1 MANTSGMPTV
11 IASRKEQAL
20 WLLERLVPGT
30 GVNNLSLA
38 LRVDSPLSVPLL
50 NEALALLVSRH
61 AALRTAFHAGETGM
75 RREVL
80 ASRNQR
86 VEVSRISA
94 SGSLDAALTRFVAEP
109 FTLDGKPLLR
119 AGYFEHEAGDHFC
132 LAVHHLVF
140 DTASSV
146 VLCNELIAAYTA
158 LAAGLHLPEELRG
171 IAPVAEEAPASEKS
185 LAFWR
190 AELAGAQP
198 QDLELNCGIPD
209 RGDQPTL
216 EGDQVTVPLSVEAV
230 STARRLTKELRAP
243 EAVILLA
250 AYSALLAGHGAGPDT
265 VIGAPTDVRR
275 QVAPG
280 AVGYHVNVL
289 PLRIGYRPDQS
300 FKDLVRRTRDIFFGA
315 LSHSDVPVD
324 HLLSEISRSSSSWRH
339 TLFRHVFNYVPQN
352 GPAEFTI
359 GGIRAV
365 PVTVEN
371 GSSKFD
377 LEFFLLPSQKGISLR
392 VVYNTQMLERSDA
405 QALAA
410 RFDAFLIAVGA
421 DPELPLRNIH
431 QHSPEDQLVIAAAND
446 TAAPEGLTVL
456 EQIVARATAAPDRVA
471 VEDGERQVSYG
482 QLLEAARATE
492 RLLRDHGVTSH
503 DWVAVHA
510 PRGCELAAA
519 VLGVWLAGAA
529 YVPLDPDHPRQRVEY
544 QLSDSGAVVVLAA
557 HDASAPPTVPGC
569 LVLPLVSVPADAPLV
584 SRERPVSARDPQ
596 APAYLIYTSGSTG
609 RPKGTV
615 VGHGALA
622 NLIAHF
628 AAELAVTLDDA
639 TLWMTT
645 FTFDISALELFL
657 PLVSGGRLVIATDD
671 SRVDG
676 AALAELLKRHEVSI
690 VQATPTTWRLV
701 VDAASDA
708 LSGRRVLCGG
718 EPMPVQLAR
727 MLLDTG
733 CELRNV
739 YGPTETTIWSTS
751 ARLTAG
757 LLRDDDTTATV
768 GTPLRNTQVFVAA
781 PQGTELPVNVSGEL
795 CIAGS
800 GVAIGYH
807 DRPEL
812 TADRF
817 GEHPAY
823 GRFYRTGDRARWRAD
838 GTLEVMGRNDRQ
850 IKLRGNRLELGE
862 IEVVL
867 LAHPDVAAAAVVV
880 AGDTSADG
888 VLVAFVEARHAAED
902 VADGLW
908 EYARA
913 ELVSA
918 SVPHHFEVIPALP
931 RTANDKVDYPTLVW
945 RAHEWLDATRDRAGT
960 QTTLADS
967 EDPLVLEIV
976 ELFRELLRTQRVDAA
991 TNFFTSGGYSLLGAQ
1006 LAQRI
1011 GQSTGVRLR
1020 LAEVFS
1026 NSNPAALAQ
1035 LVCSRQAG

>member
-1 MANTSGMPTV
+1 MPVVTV
-11 IASRKEQAL
+11 SRKEEAL

-50 NEALALLVSRH
+50 NEVFALLVSRH
-61 AALRTAFHAGETGM
+61 PALRTVFHAGETEM
-75 RREVL
+75 RKEILSSSDHPVQI
-80 ASRNQR
+80 SR
-86 VEVSRISA
+86 VSVP
-94 SGSLDAALTRFVAEP
+94 GSMDAALTRFVAEP

-119 AGYFEHEAGDHFC
+119 AGYFEHETGDHLC
-132 LAVHHLVF
+132 LAVHHLIF
-140 DTASSV
+140 DTASAA
-146 VLCNELIAAYTA
+146 VLCSELIAAYTA
-158 LAAGLHLPEELRG
+158 LAAGLQPPEELSG
-171 IAPVAEEAPASEKS
+171 IAPVAEEALVSEKS
-185 LAFWR
+185 VAFWH

-198 QDLELNCGIPD
+198 QDLELNCGLPD
-209 RGDQPTL
+209 RGGQPTL
-216 EGDQVTVPLSVEAV
+216 KGDQVTVPLSAEAV
-230 STARRLTKELRAP
+230 STVRRLTKELRAP

-265 VIGAPTDVRR
+265 VIGSPIDVRR
-275 QVAPG
+275 QASPG

-289 PLRIGYRPDQS
+289 PLRIAYRPDQN
-300 FKDLVRRTRDIFFGA
+300 FKDLVRRTRDTFFGA

-324 HLLSEISRSSSSWRH
+324 HLLSEIPRSNSSWRH

-352 GPAEFTI
+352 GPTEFTI

-377 LEFFLLPSQKGISLR
+377 LEFFLLPSQDGITLR
-392 VVYNTQMLERSDA
+392 VVYSTQTLERGDA

-410 RFDAFLIAVGA
+410 RYDTFLIALGA
-421 DPELPLRNIH
+421 HPEQPLRNIL
-431 QHSPEDQLVIAAAND
+431 QHSPEDRSVIAAAND

-456 EQIVARATAAPDRVA
+456 EQVVARAAMWPDRVA
-471 VEDGERQVSYG
+471 VEDGERQVTYG
-482 QLLEAARATE
+482 QLLQAAQATE
-492 RLLRDHGVTSH
+492 RLLRGHGVTSH
-503 DWVAVHA
+503 DCVAVHA
-510 PRGCELAAA
+510 PRGFELAAA

-544 QLSDSGAVVVLAA
+544 QLSDSGAAVVLTA
-557 HDASAPPTVPGC
+557 HDAPALPTTPDR
-569 LVLPLVSVPADAPLV
+569 LVLSLIPVPAGAPLI
-584 SRERPVSARDPQ
+584 SDERPVPVPDPQ

-628 AAELAVTLDDA
+628 AAELAVTPDDA

-657 PLVSGGRLVIATDD
+657 PLVSGGRLIIATDD

-676 AALAELLKRHEVSI
+676 AALAELLKRHEVGI

-701 VDAASDA
+701 ADEASDA
-708 LSGRRVLCGG
+708 LVGRRVLCGG
-718 EPMPVQLAR
+718 EPMPVQLALT
-727 MLLDTG
+727 LLETG

-751 ARLTAG
+751 ARLTTG

-768 GTPLRNTQVFVAA
+768 GTPLRNTQAFVAA
-781 PQGTELPVNVSGEL
+781 PEGTELPVNVSGEL

-800 GVAIGYH
+800 GVALGYH

-817 GEHPAY
+817 GEHPLY

-850 IKLRGNRLELGE
+850 VKLRGNRLELGE
-862 IEVVL
+862 IESVL

-888 VLVAFVEARHAAED
+888 VLVAFVEAPHATED
-902 VADGLW
+902 ATDGLW
-908 EYARA
+908 EYARD

-918 SVPHHFEVIPALP
+918 SVPHHFEVVRALP
-931 RTANDKVDYPTLVW
+931 TTANDKVDYPTLVR
-945 RAHEWLDATRDRAGT
+945 RAHEWLEMSRDRAGT
-960 QTTLADS
+960 QATSAGS

-976 ELFRELLRTQRVDAA
+976 GLFRELLRTQRVDAA

-1011 GQSTGVRLR
+1011 GQSTGVKLR

-1026 NSNPAALAQ
+1026 HSSPAALAQ
-1035 LVCSRQAG
+1035 LVRSRQTG